1 MLGSPLPTDAPPHAT
16 LVFQPDETWRT
27 LFLRQPEKPIS
38 FFSLF
43 PVGEPTAPTLF
54 RLNQPQ
60 QHSGS
65 PDMRKTLLVALL
77 VTFGLGIAGSVSAD
91 NVPFP
96 TPPKFTDN
104 VPFPTPPKLTDNVP
118 FPTPPK

>member
-1 MLGSPLPTDAPPHAT
+1 
-16 LVFQPDETWRT
+16 
-27 LFLRQPEKPIS
+27 
-38 FFSLF
+38 
-43 PVGEPTAPTLF
+43 
-54 RLNQPQ
+54 
-60 QHSGS
+60 
-65 PDMRKTLLVALL
+65 MRKTLLVALL
-77 VTFGLGIAGSVSAD
+77 VSFGLGIAGSASAD